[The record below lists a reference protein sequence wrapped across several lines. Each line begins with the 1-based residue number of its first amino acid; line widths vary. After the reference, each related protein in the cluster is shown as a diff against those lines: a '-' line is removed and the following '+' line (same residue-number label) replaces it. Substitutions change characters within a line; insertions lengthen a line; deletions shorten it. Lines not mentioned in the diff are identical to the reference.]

1 MFLSSQ
7 STTIVKYCAE
17 TGDKIWYTTVTLADL
32 RTAQRTGSDTLTST
46 TRKQLVRIP
55 SPHERHLRYELA
67 AEAIASR
74 EAQLLPTFG
83 GRPWQISVK
92 ISEPNNTQQ
101 RPPLFRWFRGEL
113 ELAVLPHLLQKIPE
127 IKMVSKG
134 KAKQEEE
141 GTEVTVLSTALSER
155 TVSQL
160 SLVAWSDTEY
170 MIPNVTIKWLSPNH
184 KTFTSRKS
192 AEEEA
197 TRLQADQLLLDKLLF
212 GIGARGQ
219 ILRPTKPTKS
229 DALKAGKLRF
239 LRDGIWVIGQENAW
253 QADRADLV
261 EKEEQKR
268 AKEAVI
274 KEEELVKRNANEA
287 AEPKVQPKKRQFS
300 ALTFFISMKRDTY
313 RNQRQGELD
322 LKHPNETIKFT
333 LKDADTELKETFK
346 LFKLRQRKQWKEM
359 ANEANAANQHICL
372 NGIDYYI
379 LMGRGDMERRLRD
392 AFINI
397 HGRRMINRKKKTT
410 SVADEEE
417 EKKEDTT
424 AIVTGGDRDS
434 ECCVKKDIIRR
445 PVFNPCTVLTKL
457 REQWTL
463 LSENCQTEW
472 IIKAK
477 EHSAIETERRR
488 RERKFPFLQ
497 MGVSDTLVVELR
509 NAVESTMIASAS
521 PRKQD
526 DVFSRVQNEVAVS
539 RNNSLTPIMTD
550 YPASNS
556 NASHRNEPDII
567 ESKQQAEPVHSHALA
582 VGDANT
588 QRKRRRPLSNCPPRR
603 FGVSDN
609 WRMSN
614 QHIDLCYDAA
624 MDHYDKVMYT
634 VKARAL
640 FAELADGFDVLRER
654 GRGRY
659 DMELPVF
666 ESSVFS
672 FLTSLETAAW
682 MPVVWQILGDD
693 VTLIHKGVFLS
704 MPGAE
709 HQNYHQ
715 DGPHLNSKI
724 QLPCHA
730 VNVFIPLVDLSA
742 RNGPTEFCL
751 GSHILGFE
759 DYDKANVSLP
769 QVQAGTPIIFDYR
782 LGHRGLANSSTHCRP
797 VLYCTYA
804 ASKDGKEFRDSVNFS
819 ARRYHKIGTLVEKPL
834 SREERAKKRKIQ
846 LEEQECLELIH
857 HAISS
862 NQINQKSGSTTE
874 TNVEVVTIALPPST
888 TISSTEII
896 DSTMRLPGE

>member
-1 MFLSSQ
+1 M
-7 STTIVKYCAE
+7 KYCAE

-300 ALTFFISMKRDTY
+300 D
-313 RNQRQGELD
+313 
-322 LKHPNETIKFT
+322 
-333 LKDADTELKETFK
+333 
-346 LFKLRQRKQWKEM
+346 RK
-359 ANEANAANQHICL
+359 
-372 NGIDYYI
+372 
-379 LMGRGDMERRLRD
+379 
-392 AFINI
+392 
-397 HGRRMINRKKKTT
+397 
-410 SVADEEE
+410 SV
-417 EKKEDTT
+417 
-424 AIVTGGDRDS
+424 V
-434 ECCVKKDIIRR
+434 
-445 PVFNPCTVLTKL
+445 
-457 REQWTL
+457 
-463 LSENCQTEW
+463 
-472 IIKAK
+472 
-477 EHSAIETERRR
+477 
-488 RERKFPFLQ
+488 
-497 MGVSDTLVVELR
+497 
-509 NAVESTMIASAS
+509 
-521 PRKQD
+521 
-526 DVFSRVQNEVAVS
+526 
-539 RNNSLTPIMTD
+539 
-550 YPASNS
+550 
-556 NASHRNEPDII
+556 
-567 ESKQQAEPVHSHALA
+567 
-582 VGDANT
+582 
-588 QRKRRRPLSNCPPRR
+588 
-603 FGVSDN
+603 
-609 WRMSN
+609 
-614 QHIDLCYDAA
+614 
-624 MDHYDKVMYT
+624 
-634 VKARAL
+634 
-640 FAELADGFDVLRER
+640 
-654 GRGRY
+654 
-659 DMELPVF
+659 
-666 ESSVFS
+666 
-672 FLTSLETAAW
+672 
-682 MPVVWQILGDD
+682 
-693 VTLIHKGVFLS
+693 
-704 MPGAE
+704 
-709 HQNYHQ
+709 
-715 DGPHLNSKI
+715 
-724 QLPCHA
+724 
-730 VNVFIPLVDLSA
+730 
-742 RNGPTEFCL
+742 
-751 GSHILGFE
+751 
-759 DYDKANVSLP
+759 
-769 QVQAGTPIIFDYR
+769 
-782 LGHRGLANSSTHCRP
+782 
-797 VLYCTYA
+797 
-804 ASKDGKEFRDSVNFS
+804 
-819 ARRYHKIGTLVEKPL
+819 
-834 SREERAKKRKIQ
+834 
-846 LEEQECLELIH
+846 
-857 HAISS
+857 
-862 NQINQKSGSTTE
+862 
-874 TNVEVVTIALPPST
+874 
-888 TISSTEII
+888 
-896 DSTMRLPGE
+896 

>member
-1 MFLSSQ
+1 M
-7 STTIVKYCAE
+7 KYCAD

-32 RTAQRTGSDTLTST
+32 RKLQRTGGDTCTST
-46 TRKQLVRIP
+46 TSQPKKQLVRIP
-55 SPHERHLRYELA
+55 SPHERQLRYELA

-83 GRPWQISVK
+83 GRPWKISVK
-92 ISEPNNTQQ
+92 VSEPHNTQQ
-101 RPPLFRWFRGEL
+101 RPPLFRWFRGQL

-127 IKMVSKG
+127 IGMASKG
-134 KAKQEEE
+134 KAKQEEV
-141 GTEVTVLSTALSER
+141 GTEVMALSTALSER

-170 MIPNVTIKWLSPNH
+170 MTPTVTIKWLSPNH

-219 ILRPTKPTKS
+219 RLRPTKPTKA

-239 LRDGIWVIGQENAW
+239 LRDGLWVIGQENSW

-261 EKEEQKR
+261 EKEEQTR
-268 AKEAVI
+268 AEQTAI
-274 KEEELVKRNANEA
+274 KAEEQSKMDTEEVAK
-287 AEPKVQPKKRQFS
+287 PKLEPKKRQFS
-300 ALTFFISMKRDTY
+300 ALTYFVSTKRDAY
-313 RNQRQGELD
+313 RDQRQAELD
-322 LKHPNETIKFT
+322 LKHPNETNKFT

-346 LFKLRQRKQWKEM
+346 LFKLRQRMQWKEM
-359 ANEANAANQHICL
+359 ANEANAANRHICL
-372 NGIDYYI
+372 SGIDYFI
-379 LMGRGDMERRLRD
+379 LMGRDDMERRLHD
-392 AFINI
+392 AFISI
-397 HGRRMINRKKKTT
+397 HGRGIINRKKKATFI
-410 SVADEEE
+410 ADEEE
-417 EKKEDTT
+417 EKKEDAT
-424 AIVTGGDRDS
+424 AIGTGSDRDS
-434 ECCVKKDIIRR
+434 EYGVVKDTISQS
-445 PVFNPCTVLTKL
+445 VFNPCTVLTKL

-463 LSENCQTEW
+463 LSEKCQTEW
-472 IIKAK
+472 IRKAK
-477 EHSAIETERRR
+477 EYSETETERRR
-488 RERKFPFLQ
+488 RESKFLYLHKRA
-497 MGVSDTLVVELR
+497 SEALVVELR
-509 NAVESTMIASAS
+509 IVVESTMTSGAS
-521 PRKQD
+521 PKHQGDD
-526 DVFSRVQNEVAVS
+526 DVFSRVEEEVVISFENPLKTIATALFPPSHV
-539 RNNSLTPIMTD
+539 
-550 YPASNS
+550 
-556 NASHRNEPDII
+556 NASQGNQPDMF
-567 ESKQQAEPVHSHALA
+567 ESKNKAERVPSHALV
-582 VGDANT
+582 VGEVNT

-603 FGVSDN
+603 FGVSDH

-614 QHIDLCYDAA
+614 QHVNLCYDAA

-659 DMELPVF
+659 DMELPAF
-666 ESSVFS
+666 ESPVFS
-672 FLTSLETAAW
+672 FLTCLENAAW

-730 VNVFIPLVDLSA
+730 VNVFIPLVDLTA
-742 RNGPTEFCL
+742 RNGPTEFSL

-759 DYDKANVSLP
+759 GYDKANVYLP

-782 LGHRGLANSSTHCRP
+782 LGHRGLANSGTHCRP
-797 VLYCTYA
+797 ILYCTYA

-819 ARRYHKIGTLVEKPL
+819 ARRYHKIGTLVEKPI
-834 SREERAKKRKIQ
+834 SREERAKKRKVQ
-846 LEEQECLELIH
+846 LEEQKCLEMIR
-857 HAISS
+857 HAKCS
-862 NQINQKSGSTTE
+862 NEFKQKPVTSTE
-874 TNVEVVTIALPPST
+874 TIVEGVTDPLPQPTATPPSVF
-888 TISSTEII
+888 I
-896 DSTMRLPGE
+896 DSTQLSPGR